1 MAEDPFSPRDPPKTL
16 AERLGTTGNKIAE
29 LSKQAAQATKSAAA
43 KVADASKEAAGKVA
57 DASKEAAGKVADASK
72 EAAGKV
78 ADASKEAV
86 SKTTKAVADAKEAR
100 REKKDEQ
107 LTKRIEETKAE
118 LKDDGHI
125 PLTPAMITLPEFE
138 EERMALMA
146 EEHDILVDLVE
157 HMHALS
163 SRVDRLERTY
173 KALAI
178 EEKANRQLLKSPT
191 ADASEESSPA
201 TTSRG
206 MTAALSLLGASLV
219 WVVLLTG
226 LDRYLASNEIMV
238 FSSYP
243 AEIPVWG
250 LGAGSWVMF
259 VLHQIGK
266 TAPFLRVSKP
276 MLVQTG
282 LAVGITTVMALLLS
296 NDTISTM
303 SSVWTWG
310 TAIAVAVLVSSSL
323 VANAWRTTKN
333 ALTPNEES
341 DIIG

>member
-1 MAEDPFSPRDPPKTL
+1 MAEDPLTPRDPPKTL
-16 AERLGTTGNKIAE
+16 ADRLGMTGNKIAE
-29 LSKQAAQATKSAAA
+29 LSKQAAQATKTAAV

-57 DASKEAAGKVADASK
+57 DASKEAAA
-72 EAAGKV
+72 
-78 ADASKEAV
+78 
-86 SKTTKAVADAKEAR
+86 KTTKAVADAKEAR

-107 LTKRIEETKAE
+107 LTKKIEDTKAE
-118 LKDDGHI
+118 LKEDGHI

-146 EEHDILVDLVE
+146 EEHDILVDLVD

-163 SRVDRLERTY
+163 SRVDQLEQTY

-178 EEKANRQLLKSPT
+178 EEKANRQLKEPMSPLT
-191 ADASEESSPA
+191 NEKAPA

-226 LDRYLASNEIMV
+226 LDRYLASNEVMV

-276 MLVQTG
+276 MLIQTG

-323 VANAWRTTKN
+323 VASAWRTTKDV
-333 ALTPNEES
+333 LTPSEES

>member
-1 MAEDPFSPRDPPKTL
+1 MAEDPLTPRDPPKTL
-16 AERLGTTGNKIAE
+16 ADRLGMTGNKIAE
-29 LSKQAAQATKSAAA
+29 LSKQAAQATKTAAV

-57 DASKEAAGKVADASK
+57 DASKEAAA
-72 EAAGKV
+72 
-78 ADASKEAV
+78 
-86 SKTTKAVADAKEAR
+86 KTTKAVADAKEAR

-107 LTKRIEETKAE
+107 LTKKIEDTKAE
-118 LKDDGHI
+118 LKEDGHI

-146 EEHDILVDLVE
+146 EEHDILVDLVD

-163 SRVDRLERTY
+163 SRVDQLEQTY

-178 EEKANRQLLKSPT
+178 EEKANRQLKEPMSPLT
-191 ADASEESSPA
+191 NEKAPA

-226 LDRYLASNEIMV
+226 LDRYLASNEVMV

-276 MLVQTG
+276 MLIQTG

-323 VANAWRTTKN
+323 VASAWRTTKD
-333 ALTPNEES
+333 ALTPSEES